1 MAAPM
6 QQINPAMIW
15 KVVLLIVL
23 VVALLTVATWI
34 GLVRCSAIPFWCDA
48 YWGIVRFPEGKPSV
62 LIVTGY
68 DGLGNAELL
77 QQAMQDPS
85 HLGVRA
91 QITEIAYTGIG
102 NLRKHDLVIVTHAKT
117 ISTKKLK
124 MFADYVTTG
133 GRLVWTGDAG
143 TNFAKDEN
151 VDVFLYEDDLDLN
164 AAHDALGPLARKKG
178 NEVVRFDY
186 VLGVKYRTNY
196 CSVKKCE
203 NEPLTYIGKLEAP
216 DRFHRLVN
224 AITPDLVLRGDF
236 SIVEALDDATIT
248 NVLNVNY
255 QSNLIGSDGEDYG
268 RTFPIIIASA
278 PTGIGERVAYY
289 AVPPENLVRP
299 EMKEKFYSILENM
312 YYGMLR

>member
-1 MAAPM
+1 MAEKANL
-6 QQINPAMIW
+6 QVVW
-15 KVVLLIVL
+15 KLGFLIAL
-23 VVALLTVATWI
+23 VVALLFVATWI
-34 GLVRCSAIPFWCDA
+34 GLVRCSTIPFWCDA
-48 YWGIVRFPEGKPSV
+48 YWGIMRFPQGEPSV
-62 LIVTGY
+62 LIVMGD
-68 DGLGNAELL
+68 DGLGDAELL

-91 QITEIAYTGIG
+91 QIAELAYTSIG
-102 NLRKHDLVIVTHAKT
+102 NLRKHDLVIVTHAKS

-143 TNFAKDEN
+143 TAYARDEN
-151 VDVFLYEDDLDLN
+151 KDVFLYEDDLDLN
-164 AAHDALGPLARKKG
+164 AAHDAFGPWARKKG
-178 NEVVRFDY
+178 DEVVRFDY

-196 CSVKKCE
+196 CEVKKCE

-224 AITPDLVLRGDF
+224 AIKPGLVLHGDF

-278 PTGIGERVAYY
+278 PTGVGERVAYY
-289 AVPPENLVRP
+289 AIPPENLVRP
-299 EMKEKFYSILENM
+299 ENKEKFYSILENM
-312 YYGMLR
+312 YYGMLK